1 MKPINEKSKID
12 ECSFLQK
19 QEELLIK
26 IIEEYA
32 TTKGNEVSPHD
43 IQRAKEFVKRSINSD
58 IDFLMQA
65 TEDYF
70 EIYEDLI
77 ND

>member
-12 ECSFLQK
+12 ECRFLQK
-19 QEELLIK
+19 QEEFFIK
-26 IIEEYA
+26 LIEEYL
-32 TTKGNEVSPHD
+32 TTKGHEVSPYE
-43 IQRAKEFVKRSINSD
+43 IRRAKEFIKRSINSD
-58 IDFLMQA
+58 MEFLMEE